1 MPEGW
6 EQEGARR
13 RGRLVLLSLLSG
25 VVWGGIALGL
35 GYSWMHQRVWGGV
48 LVAPLIGLAV
58 GIAARGFERRPGWLR
73 ALHALAALYVAAALF
88 GLAVGVADLVLLDA
102 PGRRPIAV
110 VLQSVYGV
118 LWGLTFTGYVL
129 LLGPLSYAN
138 HALVARAVRR
148 GEG

>member
-1 MPEGW
+1 VPEDGG
-6 EQEGARR
+6 QASARR
-13 RGRLVLLSLLSG
+13 RGRLVLLSLASG
-25 VVWGGIALGL
+25 VVWGAIALGL
-35 GYSWMHQRVWGGV
+35 GYSWMQQRVWGGV

-58 GIAARGFERRPGWLR
+58 GIAARGFDRRPGWLR
-73 ALHALAALYVAAALF
+73 ALHALAALYLAAALF

-110 VLQSVYGV
+110 VLQSVQGV

-148 GEG
+148 GTA

>member
-1 MPEGW
+1 VPEGHAPKS
-6 EQEGARR
+6 ARR
-13 RGRLVLLSLLSG
+13 RGRLVPLSLASG

-35 GYSWMHQRVWGGV
+35 GYGWMHQRVWGGV

-58 GIAARGFERRPGWLR
+58 GIAARGFDRRPGWLR
-73 ALHALAALYVAAALF
+73 ALHALAALYIAAALF

-102 PGRRPIAV
+102 PGRRPFAV
-110 VLQSVYGV
+110 VLQSVHAV

-138 HALVARAVRR
+138 HALVARAARPR
-148 GEG
+148 DA

>member
-1 MPEGW
+1 MAAAGGPNNRDVVAQRGGTGW
-6 EQEGARR
+6 NHSVARFH
-13 RGRLVLLSLLSG
+13 GTTH
-25 VVWGGIALGL
+25 ID
-35 GYSWMHQRVWGGV
+35 
-48 LVAPLIGLAV
+48 
-58 GIAARGFERRPGWLR
+58 FDRRPGWLR
-73 ALHALAALYVAAALF
+73 ALHALAALYLAAALF

-110 VLQSVYGV
+110 VLQSVQGV

-148 GEG
+148 GTA